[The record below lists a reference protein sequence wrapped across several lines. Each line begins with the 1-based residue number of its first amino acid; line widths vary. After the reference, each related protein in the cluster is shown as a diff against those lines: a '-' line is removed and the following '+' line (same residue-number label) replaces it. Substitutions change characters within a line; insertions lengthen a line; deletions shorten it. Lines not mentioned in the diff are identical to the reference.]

1 MDDARMLQELG
12 CFAVVLEKI
21 PAKLAAHVTQALT
34 IPTIGIGAGS
44 DTDGQVL
51 VVQDMLGM
59 NEGFKPKF
67 MLFRAYRGNHHRFC
81 GGLRRASKEYY
92 LSVF

>member
-1 MDDARMLQELG
+1 
-12 CFAVVLEKI
+12 
-21 PAKLAAHVTQALT
+21 
-34 IPTIGIGAGS
+34 
-44 DTDGQVL
+44 
-51 VVQDMLGM
+51 MLGM